1 MRPAVIIAARR
12 GPILNLHLH
21 MMSIHLKH
29 STDVFTSRSDGTIP
43 GGCDQWTRRIS
54 MPGSL
59 ITALRKAF
67 LEFYREQA
75 YCDLMA
81 LDDHSLA
88 DIGLR
93 PEVMAG
99 TTRSSLQHQAHR
111 AVVDEYFR
119 SL

>member
-1 MRPAVIIAARR
+1 M
-12 GPILNLHLH
+12 L
-21 MMSIHLKH
+21 
-29 STDVFTSRSDGTIP
+29 
-43 GGCDQWTRRIS
+43 
-54 MPGSL
+54 GSL
-59 ITALRKAF
+59 ITAFRKAF
-67 LEFYREQA
+67 LEFHREQA

-93 PEVMAG
+93 PEVIAG
-99 TTRSSLQHQAHR
+99 TTRSSLPHQAHR

>member
-1 MRPAVIIAARR
+1 
-12 GPILNLHLH
+12 
-21 MMSIHLKH
+21 
-29 STDVFTSRSDGTIP
+29 
-43 GGCDQWTRRIS
+43 

-59 ITALRKAF
+59 ITAFRKAV
-67 LEFYREQA
+67 LALHREQV

-93 PEVMAG
+93 PEVIAG

>member
-1 MRPAVIIAARR
+1 MRGA
-12 GPILNLHLH
+12 
-21 MMSIHLKH
+21 
-29 STDVFTSRSDGTIP
+29 
-43 GGCDQWTRRIS
+43 
-54 MPGSL
+54 L
-59 ITALRKAF
+59 ITAFRKAF
-67 LEFYREQA
+67 LEFHREQA
-75 YCDLMA
+75 DCDLMA

-93 PEVMAG
+93 PEVIAA

>member
-1 MRPAVIIAARR
+1 
-12 GPILNLHLH
+12 
-21 MMSIHLKH
+21 MMSVHLKH
-29 STDVFTSRSDGTIP
+29 STDVFTSRRDGTFP
-43 GGCDQWTRRIS
+43 GRRDWWTRRIS

-59 ITALRKAF
+59 ITAFRKAF
-67 LEFYREQA
+67 LEFHREQA

-93 PEVMAG
+93 PEVIAG
-99 TTRSSLQHQAHR
+99 ITRSSLQHQAHR

>member
-1 MRPAVIIAARR
+1 
-12 GPILNLHLH
+12 

-43 GGCDQWTRRIS
+43 SRRDQWTRRIS

-59 ITALRKAF
+59 ITAFRKAF
-67 LEFYREQA
+67 LEFHREQA

-93 PEVMAG
+93 PEVIAG

>member
-1 MRPAVIIAARR
+1 LTSSPPVATAAFPAVA
-12 GPILNLHLH
+12 
-21 MMSIHLKH
+21 
-29 STDVFTSRSDGTIP
+29 TSGREDFNAWFSHY
-43 GGCDQWTRRIS
+43 RLS
-54 MPGSL
+54 E
-59 ITALRKAF
+59 AF
-67 LEFYREQA
+67 LEFHREQA

-93 PEVMAG
+93 PEVIAG
-99 TTRSSLQHQAHR
+99 TTRRSLQHQAHR

>member
-1 MRPAVIIAARR
+1 
-12 GPILNLHLH
+12 
-21 MMSIHLKH
+21 
-29 STDVFTSRSDGTIP
+29 
-43 GGCDQWTRRIS
+43 
-54 MPGSL
+54 MPSAL
-59 ITALRKAF
+59 ITALGKVF
-67 LEFYREQA
+67 LEFHREQA

-93 PEVMAG
+93 PEVIAG
-99 TTRSSLQHQAHR
+99 TTRSSLPQQAHR